1 MQGAHLLILQE
12 GEEQLQ
18 QKGFLSFWSN
28 RRYEHAKALIMFILQ
43 EGEEQLQQKGFLSF
57 WSNRRYEHAKALICL
72 YCITGG

>member
-28 RRYEHAKALIMFILQ
+28 RRYEHA
-43 EGEEQLQQKGFLSF
+43 
-57 WSNRRYEHAKALICL
+57 RVLICL
-72 YCITGG
+72 YYRRERSSYNRRDSSPSGPTGATRICRVLIC